1 MEKFTDWKERH
12 DDEVVHIRALLDIPL
27 SDEPEVLWHNIK
39 DVETHYGR
47 LQYLVS
53 IADKFL
59 DEAECQALEALQRQ
73 HEKLA
78 AYEKE
83 KMVNAAVS
91 DIRAYRDLLA
101 GLIEAV
107 KQRIMLGQSRMAYLR
122 DLSLKGDI

>member
-1 MEKFTDWKERH
+1 MEKFNEWKERH
-12 DDEVVHIRALLDIPL
+12 EEEITHIRALLDIPL
-27 SDEPEVLWHNIK
+27 SDEPEVLWQNVRDI
-39 DVETHYGR
+39 EAHYGR

-59 DEAECQALEALQRQ
+59 DEAECQALETLQRQ
-73 HEKLA
+73 YEKLA

-91 DIRAYRDLLA
+91 EIRAYRDLLA

-107 KQRIMLGQSRMAYLR
+107 KQRIILGQSRMAYLR
-122 DLSLKGDI
+122 DLSLKEDI